1 MLLIILSWIY
11 ILTLAYIYGFVIL
24 KFIMGKDGSGTEGP
38 RMKGPDSFLWC
49 GVIFFT
55 VYAQVFSLIHRVGA
69 AANLVLIAGAVA
81 LAIYFRKQ
89 LYRRLRE
96 DMGHLGIART
106 VVLALC
112 FVGMAYFTSRGY
124 EHYDTLLYHA
134 QAIHWI
140 EDYGTVV
147 GLGNAGFRFAYN
159 SAAFPLTA
167 LFSFRYLAG
176 QSLHTCAGL
185 MALLLVITV
194 VTGWKW
200 EGRFRVSDCI
210 RVMCLYYVT
219 MILNQ
224 VVSPASDYFTMIT
237 VLYIV
242 LQFVALLER
251 KEKSPSAY
259 GLLCVAGCFA
269 VSLKVSAAPVIL
281 LTVIPAVMLI
291 RARDG
296 KTIGKFLGLGTL
308 VVAPFL
314 VRGVMISGY
323 LVYPSTQPDIFPVDW
338 KMNPQVAAADAHQIS
353 VWGKGIENEPDSDMP
368 VTEWFPIWLSRQKT
382 STEKLLV
389 AADIP
394 MIVLLVAMMLYDIK
408 RRKRSWE
415 WQAVELTVIIS
426 WLFWF
431 FSAPLTRYGWCYIL
445 LLPAFVG
452 GRILESIP
460 WKQFHRICLVLLV
473 LVGCYKC
480 FRVGQLMWDSRL
492 MPYYVRQQ
500 DYSAVEVEETVK
512 DGQVFY
518 ESVTGLLGYEPFPT
532 VDNSDDFKLRGD
544 SIEDGFIPFTQ

>member
-11 ILTLAYIYGFVIL
+11 ILPLAYVYGYGVL
-24 KFIMGKDGSGTEGP
+24 KLFTGKSGC
-38 RMKGPDSFLWC
+38 RIKYMDSFLWC
-49 GVIFFT
+49 GIIFFT
-55 VYAQVFSLIHRVGA
+55 AYAQVFSLIYKVGL
-69 AANLVLIAGAVA
+69 AANLVLIAGAA
-81 LAIYFRKQ
+81 AIVLCFHKELFKRVK
-89 LYRRLRE
+89 E
-96 DMGHLGIART
+96 DMAALGI
-106 VVLALC
+106 VKMLVLAVSFAAL
-112 FVGMAYFTSRGY
+112 AYFTSRGY

-176 QSLHTCAGL
+176 QSLHTCAGI

-194 VTGWKW
+194 VVGWKW
-200 EGRFRVSDCI
+200 EGCFRVSHCI
-210 RVMCLYYVT
+210 RVMCVYYVT

-242 LQFVALLER
+242 LQFVVFLEQ
-251 KEKSPSAY
+251 KEKSPYPY

-281 LTVIPAVMLI
+281 LTAIPAVMLVQ
-291 RARDG
+291 ARDG
-296 KTIGKFLGLGTL
+296 KAIGKFLGLGTL
-308 VVAPFL
+308 VIAPFL
-314 VRGVMISGY
+314 IRGVLISGY

-338 KMNPQVAAADAHQIS
+338 KMNPQVAAADAYQIS

-389 AADIP
+389 TADIP
-394 MIVLLVAMMLYDIK
+394 FMVILVLMMLYDVI

-452 GRILESIP
+452 GRILEAIS
-460 WKQFHRICLVLLV
+460 WKQFHRICLAGLV
-473 LVGCYKC
+473 LVGCYK
-480 FRVGQLMWDSRL
+480 GYKAGELAWDSRL
-492 MPYYVRQQ
+492 LPYYVRQQ
-500 DYSAVEVEETVK
+500 DYSAVEVVEIMK
-512 DGQVFY
+512 DGEVFY

-532 VDNSDDFKLRGD
+532 ISNSDDFQLRGD
-544 SIEDGFIPFTQ
+544 SIKDGFVPFRQ

>member
-1 MLLIILSWIY
+1 MLLIMLSWIY
-11 ILTLAYIYGFVIL
+11 ILPLAYVYGYGVL
-24 KFIMGKDGSGTEGP
+24 KLFTGKGGC
-38 RMKGPDSFLWC
+38 RIKYMDSFLWC
-49 GVIFFT
+49 GIIFFT
-55 VYAQVFSLIHRVGA
+55 AYAQVFSLIYKVGL
-69 AANLVLIAGAVA
+69 AANLVLIAGAAAIVLCLHKELFKRVKEDMAALGIVKMLVLAVSFVA
-81 LAIYFRKQ
+81 L
-89 LYRRLRE
+89 
-96 DMGHLGIART
+96 
-106 VVLALC
+106 
-112 FVGMAYFTSRGY
+112 AYFTSRGY

-176 QSLHTCAGL
+176 QSLHTCAGI
-185 MALLLVITV
+185 MALLLVTTV

-200 EGRFRVSDCI
+200 EGCFRVSHCI
-210 RVMCLYYVT
+210 RVMCVYYVT

-242 LQFVALLER
+242 LQFVVFLEQ
-251 KEKSPSAY
+251 KEKSPYPY

-281 LTVIPAVMLI
+281 LTVIPAVMLVQ
-291 RARDG
+291 ARDG
-296 KTIGKFLGLGTL
+296 KAIGKFLGLGTL
-308 VVAPFL
+308 VIAPFL
-314 VRGVMISGY
+314 IRGVLISGY

-338 KMNPQVAAADAHQIS
+338 KMNPQVAAADAYQIS

-389 AADIP
+389 TADIP
-394 MIVLLVAMMLYDIK
+394 FMVILVLMMLYDVI

-452 GRILESIP
+452 GRIMEAIS
-460 WKQFHRICLVLLV
+460 WKQFHRICLAGLV
-473 LVGCYKC
+473 LVGCYK
-480 FRVGQLMWDSRL
+480 GYKAGELAWDSRL
-492 MPYYVRQQ
+492 LPYYVRQQ
-500 DYSAVEVEETVK
+500 DYSAVEVVEIMK
-512 DGQVFY
+512 DGEVFY

-532 VDNSDDFKLRGD
+532 ISNSDDFQLRGD
-544 SIEDGFIPFTQ
+544 SIKDGFVPFWQ